1 MNASIKCLAISFC
14 IDKDNFI
21 KSVRE
26 LGTEHILASFGLT
39 SRLAFFQ
46 VDLFSVRNLFLWKTK
61 RISSFLGKRISFAE
75 EMDFFCERARSLAVS
90 RLAPPS
96 KSQPH

>member
-1 MNASIKCLAISFC
+1 MSISFC

-26 LGTEHILASFGLT
+26 LGTDNILASLGLT
-39 SRLAFFQ
+39 SRLAFFK